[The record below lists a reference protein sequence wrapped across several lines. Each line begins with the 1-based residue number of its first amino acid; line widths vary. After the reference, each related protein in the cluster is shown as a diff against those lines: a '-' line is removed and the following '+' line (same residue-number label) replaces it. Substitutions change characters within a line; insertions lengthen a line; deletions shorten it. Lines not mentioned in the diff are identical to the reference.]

1 MAAEVGEEV
10 QLIPLPLL
18 KPQVAHPKINGL
30 NELSGW
36 KMPLLENNLMSTRVC
51 VYLTHLQY
59 NA

>member
-18 KPQVAHPKINGL
+18 KQQVAHPKINGL

-51 VYLTHLQY
+51 VYLTH
-59 NA
+59 